1 MAPFFFNWLIICHYH
16 GYSHSHSLFQAFRAE
31 MVANDLNGTWG
42 KTRGENEVR
51 MGRELGKLGS
61 PSPKHTSSKVINRF
75 STLIFSFREGYESL
89 ISTLFILQRVSDR
102 PLAKNLWVLW
112 LTASLIFSSLIFLS
126 RSRIWTPGTRPWLL
140 TLTEGKDQ
148 RITGKRVVA

>member
-1 MAPFFFNWLIICHYH
+1 
-16 GYSHSHSLFQAFRAE
+16 

-42 KTRGENEVR
+42 KTRGENEAR

-61 PSPKHTSSKVINRF
+61 PSPKHTSSTVINRF

-102 PLAKNLWVLW
+102 PLAKNL
-112 LTASLIFSSLIFLS
+112 
-126 RSRIWTPGTRPWLL
+126 
-140 TLTEGKDQ
+140 
-148 RITGKRVVA
+148 